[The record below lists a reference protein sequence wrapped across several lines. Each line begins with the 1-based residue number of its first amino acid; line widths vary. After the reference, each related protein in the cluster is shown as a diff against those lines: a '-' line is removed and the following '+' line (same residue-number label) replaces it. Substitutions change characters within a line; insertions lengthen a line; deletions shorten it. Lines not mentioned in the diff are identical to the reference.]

1 MLWLEVE
8 GKLRELS
15 GNRRSLDDF
24 ARAFFGVGNGDWDVN
39 PYTFDDVVATLNGI
53 APYDWATFLR
63 GRLDGHGSLTGGLE
77 LAGWKLVYRDTPND
91 AYKAQEKRAKPHC
104 WRTRWVRRCSTT
116 VRSAT

>member
-8 GKLRELS
+8 GKLRALS

-63 GRLDGHGSLTGGLE
+63 GRLDGHGSLTGAGTGGLE
-77 LAGWKLVYRDTPND
+77 AGLPRYPERRLQGTGETRQGGVAGVLAGRD
-91 AYKAQEKRAKPHC
+91 RARQRHG
-104 WRTRWVRRCSTT
+104 R
-116 VRSAT
+116 

>member
-63 GRLDGHGSLTGGLE
+63 GRLDGHGPLTGGLA
-77 LAGWKLVYRDTPND
+77 LAG
-91 AYKAQEKRAKPHC
+91 KARQGRIAGLLARGDRARQRHGG
-104 WRTRWVRRCSTT
+104 
-116 VRSAT
+116 

>member
-1 MLWLEVE
+1 VAGSG

-77 LAGWKLVYRDTPND
+77 LAAGSWSTAIRRTTPTRRRKS
-91 AYKAQEKRAKPHC
+91 APRRHC
-104 WRTRWVRRCSTT
+104 WPTRWARPCSTAA
-116 VRSAT
+116 RSAT